1 MVTSLQCIIRKSCAK
16 RLRKGWRPLA
26 WGMLCRSRHYQ
37 PFTEALKLLK
47 IGRFFPFILLRG
59 PILVARESHEGRPWR
74 RLNVRKRPFSE
85 ALRPGVDSAF
95 NPFAS

>member
-1 MVTSLQCIIRKSCAK
+1 MVTSLQCIKRKSCAK
-16 RLRKGWRPLA
+16 HLRKGWRPLA

-59 PILVARESHEGRPWR
+59 PILVARESHEGRAKSDIECVPAA
-74 RLNVRKRPFSE
+74 KMDPF
-85 ALRPGVDSAF
+85 
-95 NPFAS
+95 